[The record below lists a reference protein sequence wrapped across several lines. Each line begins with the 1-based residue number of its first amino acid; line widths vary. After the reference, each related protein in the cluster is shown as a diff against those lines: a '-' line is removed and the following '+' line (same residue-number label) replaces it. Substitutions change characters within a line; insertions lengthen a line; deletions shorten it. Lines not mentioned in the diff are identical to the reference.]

1 MLKKEIKTKSCCETR
16 QLYAE
21 DVLTAQER
29 RQHTRQ
35 EKFVRKQKRSHLLI
49 LLARVLLLVVFV
61 FAWEY
66 ASRNEWIDSFIFSSP
81 TEITDCFLRML
92 KDHTI
97 LHHIAVTLGETM
109 LSFIL
114 SIVIG
119 VLAAVLLWACRWL
132 AQVLEP
138 FLVVLNSLPKSALA
152 PLLIVW
158 LGANTRTIIVVG
170 VSLAVFG
177 TILNLYTGFLE
188 ADREQI
194 KLIYTLGGGRRAA
207 MTKVIIPGTLPM
219 LVSVMKVN
227 IGLSLVGV
235 VIGEFLAANEGLGYL
250 IIYGSQVFQLNL
262 VMMSIFILCV
272 IAFVLYQAVAQ
283 LEKKIAKNNEK

>member
-1 MLKKEIKTKSCCETR
+1 MGDKNGKRKYGMEPER
-16 QLYAE
+16 LYAWE
-21 DVLTAQER
+21 PVTAQSSRQELFVR
-29 RQHTRQ
+29 RQ
-35 EKFVRKQKRSHLLI
+35 KREQLLI
-49 LLARVLLLVVFV
+49 LLARALLLILFV
-61 FAWEY
+61 LAWEY
-66 ASRNEWIDSFIFSSP
+66 AGRKELIDSFIFSSP
-81 TEITDCFLRML
+81 SEIVECFLRML

-97 LHHIAVTLGETM
+97 LHHIAVTLKETI
-109 LSFIL
+109 LSFLL
-114 SIVIG
+114 SIGIG
-119 VLAAVLLWACRWL
+119 VLAAVCLWACRRL
-132 AQVLEP
+132 AQILEP

-177 TILNLYTGFLE
+177 TILNLYTGFLD
-188 ADREQI
+188 ADKEQV
-194 KLIYTLGGGRRAA
+194 KLIYTLGGGRMAA

-272 IAFVLYQAVAQ
+272 IAFALYQGVAL
-283 LEKKIAKNNEK
+283 LEKKLQKNWQKE

>member
-1 MLKKEIKTKSCCETR
+1 MREKEIGTRSRREMR
-16 QLYAE
+16 QLYTQ

-29 RQHTRQ
+29 RQYTRQ
-35 EKFVRKQKRSHLLI
+35 EKFVRKQKRSCLLI
-49 LLARVLLLVVFV
+49 LIARVLLLVAFV
-61 FAWEY
+61 LAWEY

-81 TEITDCFLRML
+81 TEIADCFWRMM

-109 LSFIL
+109 LSFVL
-114 SIVIG
+114 SIAIG
-119 VLAAVLLWACRWL
+119 VLAAVCLWACRWL

-188 ADREQI
+188 VDREQI

-272 IAFVLYQAVAQ
+272 IAFVLYQAVSV